1 MATSEFAL
9 PSVAEKVEDGNY
21 SGDTTTEPDAPYAE
35 DTDVE
40 NQTPPTSTA
49 SKELISEEEWAK
61 EPSNPMNWPTWRKVM
76 LISCISSMGFMA

>member
-1 MATSEFAL
+1 MATTESAL
-9 PSVAEKVEDGNY
+9 PSVAEKVEDNNY
-21 SGDTTTEPDAPYAE
+21 SGGSIT

-40 NQTPPTSTA
+40 NQGPPMSA
-49 SKELISEEEWAK
+49 APKELISDEEWVT